1 MKLIR
6 YDYPTLPG
14 VRDFDRLLGE
24 FWGGFPRF
32 GNFFSEAAQSARVAA
47 DLYEDDSSV
56 YARFELPGF
65 KKDELGLEL
74 ENSVLTVSV
83 ERKADKDGNGEVSI
97 SRSVTIP
104 DGVDSEKVNA
114 KYEDGVLTVT
124 LPKQAQIKPRA
135 IEIE

>member
-14 VRDFDRLLGE
+14 TRDFDRLLNE
-24 FWGGFPRF
+24 FWNGLPRF
-32 GNFFSEAAQSARVAA
+32 ADFVAAPARIPA
-47 DLYEDDSSV
+47 DLYEDEGNV

-65 KKDELGLEL
+65 KREELNVQL

-83 ERKADKDGNGEVSI
+83 ERKSAKEGEADLSAN
-97 SRSVTIP
+97 RSMSVP
-104 DGVDSEKVNA
+104 DGLDMDKVGA

-124 LPKQAQIKPRA
+124 LPKKAEIKPRA
-135 IEIE
+135 IEIR